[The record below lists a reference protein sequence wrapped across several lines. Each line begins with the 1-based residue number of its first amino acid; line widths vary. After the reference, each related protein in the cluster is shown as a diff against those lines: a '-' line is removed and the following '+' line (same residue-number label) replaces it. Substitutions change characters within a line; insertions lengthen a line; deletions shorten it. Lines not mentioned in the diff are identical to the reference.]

1 MQHGHP
7 RMRCTKCGRCGGSRA
22 CWPVWQALQTTCSKG
37 LEQGRNAVRRAATA
51 AAAILLGRGIKEAGS
66 SLQCLAENPSVQL
79 PLLLPVEL
87 QKVSRSARVVVRGC
101 FRQWKQ
107 QAQAQGARRRQGR
120 RRVRRHARYRH
131 VRADIQARRWRPTL
145 TSRLDA
151 SLMGASSSTRAA
163 VRHVVDTK
171 IRDLPMRKRRLI
183 NGHARKWVRA
193 NALRAAMVARNN
205 AAVVKLR
212 GAVAALHC
220 ANRASE
226 GKRQYGQRIRNGTG
240 HITCRPYN
248 PKKLKHRAIPSSGWD
263 AAIFDVPLIVEAWN
277 TPQK

>member
-1 MQHGHP
+1 M
-7 RMRCTKCGRCGGSRA
+7 
-22 CWPVWQALQTTCSKG
+22 
-37 LEQGRNAVRRAATA
+37 RRAATA

-171 IRDLPMRKRRLI
+171 IRDLPMRNRRLM

-193 NALRAAMVARNN
+193 NALRAAMVAVDKHRVRGQDGI
-205 AAVVKLR
+205 AAVRAQVQTAQAQKQ
-212 GAVAALHC
+212 VA
-220 ANRASE
+220 
-226 GKRQYGQRIRNGTG
+226 
-240 HITCRPYN
+240 
-248 PKKLKHRAIPSSGWD
+248 
-263 AAIFDVPLIVEAWN
+263 
-277 TPQK
+277 

>member
-7 RMRCTKCGRCGGSRA
+7 RMRCTKCGRSVLARLAGASNHMLKGVGTRQECCASRGNSCCCYCSRA
-22 CWPVWQALQTTCSKG
+22 WDKGGRVVAPVF
-37 LEQGRNAVRRAATA
+37 GREPVRAAAVVVASRA
-51 AAAILLGRGIKEAGS
+51 AKSVAICTSCCAWLFS
-66 SLQCLAENPSVQL
+66 
-79 PLLLPVEL
+79 PVEAAGTS
-87 QKVSRSARVVVRGC
+87 SRCAPPARS
-101 FRQWKQ
+101 
-107 QAQAQGARRRQGR
+107 

-171 IRDLPMRKRRLI
+171 IRDLPMRKRRLM

-193 NALRAAMVARNN
+193 NALRAAMVARHN

-212 GAVAALHC
+212 SAVAALHC

-240 HITCRPYN
+240 HITCVGKGVMLSR
-248 PKKLKHRAIPSSGWD
+248 LKEFNLHIVLS
-263 AAIFDVPLIVEAWN
+263 PLSTN
-277 TPQK
+277 TPSAAFPQINTSHK

>member
-107 QAQAQGARRRQGR
+107 QAQVQGARRRQG
-120 RRVRRHARYRH
+120 H
-131 VRADIQARRWRPTL
+131 VECVAMHGTGMCELTFKRWRPTL

-240 HITCRPYN
+240 HITCVGKGVMLSR
-248 PKKLKHRAIPSSGWD
+248 LKEFNLHIVLS
-263 AAIFDVPLIVEAWN
+263 PLSTN
-277 TPQK
+277 TPSAAPNYHK